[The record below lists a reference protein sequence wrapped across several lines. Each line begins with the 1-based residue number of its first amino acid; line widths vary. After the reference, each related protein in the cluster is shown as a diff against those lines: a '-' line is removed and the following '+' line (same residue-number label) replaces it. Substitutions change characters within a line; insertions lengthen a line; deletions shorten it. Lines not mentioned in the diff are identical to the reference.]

1 MKLIKQIS
9 VFVENKSG
17 RLSDILNVIG
27 KNGIDISALSIADT
41 TDFGIVRMIVN
52 DPDKA
57 AEILKSNNLVV
68 KVTDVIAL
76 AVADKPGG
84 LAGEIEKLKN
94 AGISIEYMY
103 AFIGKSDK
111 GALVIVRVE
120 NPEKALEV
128 LKNQFPL
135 AIWETVYV
143 TLLSTLFAIV
153 IGLPLGVLLVAG
165 ENKKIL
171 RIPQGVLHV
180 INVIINLLRSVPFLI
195 LMIMVFPLTRLI
207 VGTVVGTPATVV
219 PLVIAAFPF
228 VARLVESSL
237 REINPSII
245 EAAQSMGASPFQII
259 AKVMIPESVPSLIS
273 NGTIALTTVLGY
285 SAMSGI
291 IGGGGLGKIA
301 INYGYYRY
309 QYLIMVFA
317 VVFLIILVQIFQ
329 SLGTFLAAKCDKRL
343 KNRK

>member
-76 AVADKPGG
+76 AVADKLGG

-128 LKNQFPL
+128 LKD
-135 AIWETVYV
+135 
-143 TLLSTLFAIV
+143 
-153 IGLPLGVLLVAG
+153 
-165 ENKKIL
+165 EN
-171 RIPQGVLHV
+171 V
-180 INVIINLLRSVPFLI
+180 
-195 LMIMVFPLTRLI
+195 
-207 VGTVVGTPATVV
+207 TVV
-219 PLVIAAFPF
+219 
-228 VARLVESSL
+228 
-237 REINPSII
+237 
-245 EAAQSMGASPFQII
+245 SPEE
-259 AKVMIPESVPSLIS
+259 V
-273 NGTIALTTVLGY
+273 
-285 SAMSGI
+285 
-291 IGGGGLGKIA
+291 
-301 INYGYYRY
+301 YR
-309 QYLIMVFA
+309 M
-317 VVFLIILVQIFQ
+317 
-329 SLGTFLAAKCDKRL
+329 
-343 KNRK
+343 

>member
-94 AGISIEYMY
+94 SGISIEYMY

-120 NPEKALEV
+120 NPE
-128 LKNQFPL
+128 
-135 AIWETVYV
+135 
-143 TLLSTLFAIV
+143 
-153 IGLPLGVLLVAG
+153 
-165 ENKKIL
+165 
-171 RIPQGVLHV
+171 
-180 INVIINLLRSVPFLI
+180 
-195 LMIMVFPLTRLI
+195 
-207 VGTVVGTPATVV
+207 
-219 PLVIAAFPF
+219 
-228 VARLVESSL
+228 
-237 REINPSII
+237 
-245 EAAQSMGASPFQII
+245 
-259 AKVMIPESVPSLIS
+259 
-273 NGTIALTTVLGY
+273 
-285 SAMSGI
+285 
-291 IGGGGLGKIA
+291 
-301 INYGYYRY
+301 
-309 QYLIMVFA
+309 
-317 VVFLIILVQIFQ
+317 
-329 SLGTFLAAKCDKRL
+329 
-343 KNRK
+343 

>member
-76 AVADKPGG
+76 AVADKTGG

-128 LKNQFPL
+128 LKD
-135 AIWETVYV
+135 
-143 TLLSTLFAIV
+143 
-153 IGLPLGVLLVAG
+153 
-165 ENKKIL
+165 EN
-171 RIPQGVLHV
+171 V
-180 INVIINLLRSVPFLI
+180 
-195 LMIMVFPLTRLI
+195 
-207 VGTVVGTPATVV
+207 TVV
-219 PLVIAAFPF
+219 
-228 VARLVESSL
+228 
-237 REINPSII
+237 
-245 EAAQSMGASPFQII
+245 SPEE
-259 AKVMIPESVPSLIS
+259 V
-273 NGTIALTTVLGY
+273 
-285 SAMSGI
+285 
-291 IGGGGLGKIA
+291 
-301 INYGYYRY
+301 YR
-309 QYLIMVFA
+309 M
-317 VVFLIILVQIFQ
+317 
-329 SLGTFLAAKCDKRL
+329 
-343 KNRK
+343 

>member
-68 KVTDVIAL
+68 KVIAL
-76 AVADKPGG
+76 AVVDKPGG

-128 LKNQFPL
+128 LKD
-135 AIWETVYV
+135 
-143 TLLSTLFAIV
+143 
-153 IGLPLGVLLVAG
+153 
-165 ENKKIL
+165 EN
-171 RIPQGVLHV
+171 V
-180 INVIINLLRSVPFLI
+180 
-195 LMIMVFPLTRLI
+195 
-207 VGTVVGTPATVV
+207 TVV
-219 PLVIAAFPF
+219 
-228 VARLVESSL
+228 
-237 REINPSII
+237 
-245 EAAQSMGASPFQII
+245 SPEE
-259 AKVMIPESVPSLIS
+259 V
-273 NGTIALTTVLGY
+273 
-285 SAMSGI
+285 
-291 IGGGGLGKIA
+291 
-301 INYGYYRY
+301 YR
-309 QYLIMVFA
+309 M
-317 VVFLIILVQIFQ
+317 
-329 SLGTFLAAKCDKRL
+329 
-343 KNRK
+343 

>member
-57 AEILKSNNLVV
+57 AEILKSNNLV

-128 LKNQFPL
+128 LKD
-135 AIWETVYV
+135 
-143 TLLSTLFAIV
+143 
-153 IGLPLGVLLVAG
+153 
-165 ENKKIL
+165 EN
-171 RIPQGVLHV
+171 V
-180 INVIINLLRSVPFLI
+180 
-195 LMIMVFPLTRLI
+195 
-207 VGTVVGTPATVV
+207 TVV
-219 PLVIAAFPF
+219 
-228 VARLVESSL
+228 
-237 REINPSII
+237 
-245 EAAQSMGASPFQII
+245 SPEE
-259 AKVMIPESVPSLIS
+259 V
-273 NGTIALTTVLGY
+273 
-285 SAMSGI
+285 
-291 IGGGGLGKIA
+291 
-301 INYGYYRY
+301 YR
-309 QYLIMVFA
+309 M
-317 VVFLIILVQIFQ
+317 
-329 SLGTFLAAKCDKRL
+329 
-343 KNRK
+343 

>member
-76 AVADKPGG
+76 AVVDKPGG
-84 LAGEIEKLKN
+84 LAGEKKKKKN

-128 LKNQFPL
+128 LKD
-135 AIWETVYV
+135 
-143 TLLSTLFAIV
+143 
-153 IGLPLGVLLVAG
+153 
-165 ENKKIL
+165 EN
-171 RIPQGVLHV
+171 V
-180 INVIINLLRSVPFLI
+180 
-195 LMIMVFPLTRLI
+195 
-207 VGTVVGTPATVV
+207 TVV
-219 PLVIAAFPF
+219 
-228 VARLVESSL
+228 
-237 REINPSII
+237 
-245 EAAQSMGASPFQII
+245 SPEE
-259 AKVMIPESVPSLIS
+259 V
-273 NGTIALTTVLGY
+273 
-285 SAMSGI
+285 
-291 IGGGGLGKIA
+291 
-301 INYGYYRY
+301 YR
-309 QYLIMVFA
+309 M
-317 VVFLIILVQIFQ
+317 
-329 SLGTFLAAKCDKRL
+329 
-343 KNRK
+343 

>member
-94 AGISIEYMY
+94 AAISIEYMY

-128 LKNQFPL
+128 LKD
-135 AIWETVYV
+135 
-143 TLLSTLFAIV
+143 
-153 IGLPLGVLLVAG
+153 
-165 ENKKIL
+165 EN
-171 RIPQGVLHV
+171 V
-180 INVIINLLRSVPFLI
+180 
-195 LMIMVFPLTRLI
+195 
-207 VGTVVGTPATVV
+207 TVV
-219 PLVIAAFPF
+219 
-228 VARLVESSL
+228 
-237 REINPSII
+237 
-245 EAAQSMGASPFQII
+245 SPEE
-259 AKVMIPESVPSLIS
+259 V
-273 NGTIALTTVLGY
+273 
-285 SAMSGI
+285 
-291 IGGGGLGKIA
+291 
-301 INYGYYRY
+301 YR
-309 QYLIMVFA
+309 M
-317 VVFLIILVQIFQ
+317 
-329 SLGTFLAAKCDKRL
+329 
-343 KNRK
+343 